1 LDRQNPNHQRDL
13 AVCHLLLGDIE
24 TKRGIE
30 PEARRLYELGVS
42 RLNRQVSLFPKN
54 PRLLT
59 DAGHAYARLE
69 ELERAK
75 DPERAKH
82 WALLQ
87 AETQKR
93 LEALYAE
100 ALNPAPRGS

>member
-1 LDRQNPNHQRDL
+1 
-13 AVCHLLLGDIE
+13 
-24 TKRGIE
+24 
-30 PEARRLYELGVS
+30 
-42 RLNRQVSLFPKN
+42 
-54 PRLLT
+54 LT

-69 ELERAK
+69 DLERGK

-100 ALNPAPRGS
+100 ALNPGPRGS